1 MVMDL
6 NELFYREQIALIRA
20 SEAGTAEGR
29 QKFHDAANSY
39 GMKARC
45 LQLRLR
51 TDGDV
56 Q

>member
-6 NELFYREQIALIRA
+6 NELLYREQVALIHA
-20 SEAGTAEGR
+20 NEADTAADR

-56 Q
+56 R